1 MNCVYP
7 KMEEKIAT
15 RGIKKKVMASR
26 LGISQRCFYNKLKG
40 ITPFTY
46 QEVED
51 MQKIFFPD
59 MTKEQIMYKEGECD
73 KYAS

>member
-15 RGIKKKVMASR
+15 RGTKKKVIASR

-40 ITPFTY
+40 VTPFTY
-46 QEVED
+46 QEVEE
-51 MQKIFFPD
+51 MQKVFFPD
-59 MTKEQIMYKEGECD
+59 MTKEQIMYKESED
-73 KYAS
+73 ERNTA

>member
-1 MNCVYP
+1 MCIPENGRKNCN
-7 KMEEKIAT
+7 K
-15 RGIKKKVMASR
+15 RNKKKVMASR

-73 KYAS
+73 KDAS

>member
-1 MNCVYP
+1 MCIPENGRKNCN
-7 KMEEKIAT
+7 KRNQEKGN
-15 RGIKKKVMASR
+15 GIQTWDFSEM
-26 LGISQRCFYNKLKG
+26 LLQQLKG

-73 KYAS
+73 KDAS

>member
-1 MNCVYP
+1 
-7 KMEEKIAT
+7 
-15 RGIKKKVMASR
+15 MASR

-73 KYAS
+73 KDAN